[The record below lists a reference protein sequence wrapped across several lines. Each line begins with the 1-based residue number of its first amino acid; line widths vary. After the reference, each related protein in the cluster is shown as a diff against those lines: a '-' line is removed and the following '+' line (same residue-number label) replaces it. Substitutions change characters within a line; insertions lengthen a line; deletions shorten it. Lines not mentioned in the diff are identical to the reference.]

1 MTEYVQLNALQNMNF
16 SDELM
21 GGNIVSEN
29 IEKVKVAFEERD
41 YMYLLGVI
49 LFIVIAY
56 YVIRWVYNR
65 FFRSSTYV
73 SSVQPMASM
82 DDDPSKYM
90 HQITPSVPYY
100 TME

>member
-1 MTEYVQLNALQNMNF
+1 MGEYVQLNALQNMNF

-21 GGNIVSEN
+21 GGNIVSDN
-29 IEKVKVAFEERD
+29 IEKVKVAFEDRD
-41 YMYLLGVI
+41 YMYLLCVI
-49 LFIVIAY
+49 LVIVIAY

-65 FFRSSTYV
+65 YFRSSMYI

-82 DDDPSKYM
+82 EDDQSKYM
-90 HQITPSVPYY
+90 HQITPNVPYY